1 MAGFA
6 DLIAAGKEFGVFQ
19 FYLPFVL
26 SFAVIYGI
34 LAKAKIFGKEKTGKN
49 INIIVSAI
57 LSLFLIGYTPVG
69 ITLAEYFGSLF
80 TGTVLVVVT
89 ILGTMMILF
98 VLGALAGVEVP
109 TKPSKWAILLVLIA
123 IVLAIGVFISSG
135 GMAFFPGLVLPGV
148 TLPSTPTVA
157 IPSIGIT
164 TEDIAMIAMVA
175 GMALIMLWLV
185 WEKKEKT
192 PSAK

>member
-26 SFAVIYGI
+26 SFAIIYGI

-49 INIIVSAI
+49 INIIVSAV

-80 TGTVLVVVT
+80 TGTILVVVT

-123 IVLAIGVFISSG
+123 LVLAIGVFISSG
-135 GMAFFPGLVLPGV
+135 GQAFFPGLALPGF
-148 TLPSTPTVA
+148 TWPSTPTLV
-157 IPSIGIT
+157 IPSLGLT
-164 TEDIAMIAMVA
+164 TGDMAVLAMVA
-175 GMALIMLWLV
+175 GVALIVYWLYH
-185 WEKKEKT
+185 EGKEK
-192 PSAK
+192 PAEGK